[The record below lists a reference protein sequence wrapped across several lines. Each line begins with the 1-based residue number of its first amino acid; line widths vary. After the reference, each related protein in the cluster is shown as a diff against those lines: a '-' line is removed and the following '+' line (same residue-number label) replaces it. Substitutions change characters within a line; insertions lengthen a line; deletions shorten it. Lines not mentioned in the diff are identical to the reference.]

1 MPFFPSLAE
10 LPDDGLC
17 PSEVCPPMLVHALL
31 VVVVAVYVG
40 CLHPLLLLAKMWN
53 LGCQP
58 SCPRHIVRYVLDK
71 MRQKGL
77 DRNNAFTEE
86 RNINMLKLIVIFHT

>member
-1 MPFFPSLAE
+1 MLA
-10 LPDDGLC
+10 L
-17 PSEVCPPMLVHALL
+17 AL
-31 VVVVAVYVG
+31 VVVVVDCAGYH
-40 CLHPLLLLAKMWN
+40 HPLLLPFEMWN

-86 RNINMLKLIVIFHT
+86 RNFNMLRWTIIFHT

>member
-1 MPFFPSLAE
+1 MMVL
-10 LPDDGLC
+10 
-17 PSEVCPPMLVHALL
+17 ALL
-31 VVVVAVYVG
+31 AVVVVDCAG
-40 CLHPLLLLAKMWN
+40 CLHLQLPSEMRN
-53 LGCQP
+53 LGCKP
-58 SCPRHIVRYVLDK
+58 SFPRHIVRYVLDK